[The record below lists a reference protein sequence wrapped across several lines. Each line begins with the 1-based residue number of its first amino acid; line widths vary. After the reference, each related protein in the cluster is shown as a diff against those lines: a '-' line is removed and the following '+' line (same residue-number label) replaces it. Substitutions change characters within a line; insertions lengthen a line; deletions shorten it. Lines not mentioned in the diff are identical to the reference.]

1 MFHASEGALSSDS
14 SRRRTGLTVAALLL
28 LALITA
34 VCLNGF
40 KQAEQLYVA
49 QLRDTQ
55 RLQGSSVQSML
66 DDASAL
72 LMETCDNYRL
82 IDVGRSTEP
91 DSWQITERACS

>member
-1 MFHASEGALSSDS
+1 MFHASEGALSGDS

-55 RLQGSSVQSML
+55 RL
-66 DDASAL
+66 
-72 LMETCDNYRL
+72 
-82 IDVGRSTEP
+82 
-91 DSWQITERACS
+91 